1 MSFLGLQIFLGT
13 ANLFY
18 IYHELSSTMAKLT
31 KESIKSLI
39 QLSRIDCTE
48 EEQDALLNEL
58 GKILAYIEQLDEVDT
73 ENVQPCNQVLEGMAN
88 VMRDDAVGAI
98 LPRDLFLNNAPSQI
112 GGMIR
117 VPPVMKA
124 SQP

>member
-1 MSFLGLQIFLGT
+1 M
-13 ANLFY
+13 ANLN
-18 IYHELSSTMAKLT
+18 

-48 EEQDALLNEL
+48 EEQAALLVDLE
-58 GKILAYIEQLDEVDT
+58 KILAYIEQLQEIDT
-73 ENVQPCNQVLEGMAN
+73 ENVRPCNHVLEGMAN
-88 VMRDDAVGAI
+88 VMREDVVGAI
-98 LPRDLFLNNAPSQI
+98 LPRDLFLSNAPSQI

-124 SQP
+124 S